1 MIVEFNAFNANSRGK
16 NQDGQLSIKKNRLK
30 YYFTTHNKS
39 RNLVITGI
47 TSLLIVV
54 FILNVNLSKTLKIG
68 TLIPET

>member
-1 MIVEFNAFNANSRGK
+1 MIVKFNAFNANSRGK
-16 NQDGQLSIKKNRLK
+16 NQDGQLSIKKRLK

>member
-1 MIVEFNAFNANSRGK
+1 MINLKRK
-16 NQDGQLSIKKNRLK
+16 QRKKSKWSVVHKKKRLK